1 MKWRKSKREL
11 GLIPPNNTFFH
22 IDLNRG
28 ANDVNENR
36 DSSRTVP
43 IVFVYIC
50 SHMGISLRAYE
61 SWKIGT
67 TITIG
72 NSCPHCGNTSTHVKR
87 VGQQQFET
95 VPNV

>member
-1 MKWRKSKREL
+1 MKWRKRKRRRREL
-11 GLIPPNNTFFH
+11 SVELIPPNNTFF
-22 IDLNRG
+22 
-28 ANDVNENR
+28 
-36 DSSRTVP
+36 RTNFDHLRNVKL
-43 IVFVYIC
+43 C

-72 NSCPHCGNTSTHVKR
+72 NSCPRCGNTHTHVKR
-87 VGQQQFET
+87 VGPQQFET